1 MKPWLLF
8 FSPAFLSFSLL
19 FAVLR
24 NLAELSRWVT
34 AVLAERLESVRELPV
49 SENHCLDRY
58 NRRTKEWV
66 QVTALLGSTV
76 QSGIGGAVFAAII
89 SSVFSKNL
97 KPALGIIGNI
107 SIGGAIERAI
117 NFSDKVSILSE
128 NGAKTVLVP
137 MDNLAELSTLPT
149 TVLGKTDVPFYAN
162 TQMIIQKMM
171 L

>member
-1 MKPWLLF
+1 
-8 FSPAFLSFSLL
+8 
-19 FAVLR
+19 
-24 NLAELSRWVT
+24 
-34 AVLAERLESVRELPV
+34 
-49 SENHCLDRY
+49 
-58 NRRTKEWV
+58 
-66 QVTALLGSTV
+66 
-76 QSGIGGAVFAAII
+76 
-89 SSVFSKNL
+89 L

-117 NFSDKVSILSE
+117 NFNDKVSILSE